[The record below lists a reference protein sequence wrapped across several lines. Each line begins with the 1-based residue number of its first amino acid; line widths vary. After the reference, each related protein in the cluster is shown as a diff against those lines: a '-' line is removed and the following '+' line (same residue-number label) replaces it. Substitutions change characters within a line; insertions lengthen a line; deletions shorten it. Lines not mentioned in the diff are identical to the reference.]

1 MSTVHLR
8 YWAGAKA
15 AAGRAEEVVEATT
28 VAEALALVDA
38 AHADDRFS
46 RVVRACSV
54 LVDGATA
61 HEADLARPLD
71 GPVQVELLP
80 PFAGGAVGPDPAR
93 SPARHQPVVCR
104 TSRGG
109 VSGSGTT

>member
-28 VAEALALVDA
+28 VAEALALVHA
-38 AHADDRFS
+38 AHADERFS

-54 LVDGATA
+54 LVDGAA
-61 HEADLARPLD
+61 AREADLGRPLD

-80 PFAGGAVGPDPAR
+80 PFAGGAVAPGPAR
-93 SPARHQPVVCR
+93 SPA
-104 TSRGG
+104 
-109 VSGSGTT
+109 